1 MDLTALVFS
10 SGWASGI
17 NAYATVAILG
27 LIARFSDTPGIPDVL
42 GRTDV
47 LIVAVAMFCVEAVV
61 DKVPMLDS
69 LWDTISTV
77 VRPVIGG
84 IVASQLAAGSDETQ
98 QVLLT
103 LLGGGTAL
111 ASHGVKTGVR
121 LAVNTS
127 PEPFSNGVV
136 STAEDV
142 TVIGVVALAV
152 AHPWWALGISVT
164 LLLIGIVVVI
174 MAWRLIR
181 RVWRRRRSVHPPVDR

>member
-1 MDLTALVFS
+1 MFS

-27 LIARFSDTPGIPDVL
+27 LMQRFGDTPGIPEVL
-42 GRTDV
+42 GRTEV
-47 LIVAVAMFCVEAVV
+47 LVVAVAMFCVEAVV
-61 DKVPMLDS
+61 DKIPFLDS

-77 VRPVIGG
+77 IRPVVGSV
-84 IVASQLAAGSDETQ
+84 VAAQLASGVDETQ

-127 PEPFSNGVV
+127 PEPLSNGVV

-152 AHPWWALGISVT
+152 AHPWWALGISFT
-164 LLLIGIVVVI
+164 LLAIGIAVVVL
-174 MAWRLIR
+174 AWRLIR
-181 RVWRRRRSVHPPVDR
+181 RAWQRRRRTAPPPVDR